1 MFKPVLLSGLLTLS
15 ATCFAANTYTVMPQ
29 PVTQTLYYSGTI
41 SPIKN
46 VPVISPTQGVV
57 NQVHFSYGQIVK
69 KGSPLIHV
77 QATKV
82 LDQLRTARVAYL
94 GALEKYNKV
103 QHWKSSNDVINA
115 ENAKL
120 RAKNQLD
127 EAQNTY
133 QQNQKLYKLQIISK
147 QALQQS
153 QLAFQNAQMSA
164 SQSSRA
170 YQDVLQRGE
179 GGQFTI
185 AKLQYLNAK
194 EKYDSL
200 QQQVN
205 HKTILAPATGIVL
218 MPVSNSQS
226 NDNNNSH
233 QLSGKVVV
241 GTTIGY
247 QQVLMNIGNLD
258 GLRITFSVPQ
268 VNINSIKPGQKA
280 TITGSGF
287 PGIMLHGAVAEV
299 GAQAKNAGEGL
310 PSFPVIV
317 DVPHITDTQRHL
329 IRSGMNAQVALTV
342 YKQEKQLTVPVNA
355 VRQNKKGQS
364 VVTVISKGKSHDVVI
379 TTGKVMA
386 NSVQVLSGL
395 HVGQVIQLPSAS
407 K

>member
-1 MFKPVLLSGLLTLS
+1 MFKPVLLSGLLTVS
-15 ATCFAANTYTVMPQ
+15 ATCFAANIYTVTPQ

-69 KGSPLIHV
+69 KGTPLIHV

-133 QQNQKLYKLQIISK
+133 EQNQKLYKLQIISQ

-153 QLAFQNAQMSA
+153 QLAFQNAKMSA
-164 SQSSRA
+164 SQSNRA

-218 MPVSNSQS
+218 MPVSNSQ
-226 NDNNNSH
+226 NNNNNNSH

-241 GTTIGY
+241 GTTISY

-317 DVPHITDTQRHL
+317 DVPHITDTERHL

-342 YKQEKQLTVPVNA
+342 YKQEKQLTVPVSA

-395 HVGQVIQLPSAS
+395 QIGQVIQLPSAT

>member
-1 MFKPVLLSGLLTLS
+1 MLLSGLLTLS
-15 ATCFAANTYTVMPQ
+15 TACFSANTYTVTPK

-69 KGSPLIHV
+69 KGTPLIHV

-82 LDQLRTARVAYL
+82 FDQLRTARVAYL

-120 RAKNQLD
+120 HAKNQLD
-127 EAQNTY
+127 EEQNTY
-133 QQNQKLYKLQIISK
+133 EQKQKLYKLQIISK

-164 SQSSRA
+164 SQSNRA
-170 YQDVLQRGE
+170 YQDVLLRGE

-205 HKTILAPATGIVL
+205 HKTILAPVTGIVL

-233 QLSGKVVV
+233 QLNGKVVV
-241 GTTIGY
+241 GTTISY

-258 GLRITFSVPQ
+258 GLRITFSVSQ
-268 VNINSIKPGQKA
+268 VNINSIKTGQKA

-299 GAQAKNAGEGL
+299 GAQAKKAGEVL

-329 IRSGMNAQVALTV
+329 IRSGMNAQVALAV
-342 YKQEKQLTVPVNA
+342 YKQEQQLTVPVSA

-364 VVTVISKGKSHDVVI
+364 VVTVISKGTPHEVVI

-395 HVGQVIQLPSAS
+395 HAGQVVQLPSTA